1 MGLSTDCG
9 VRRGWRSRWAAIG
22 AAVAVSFGAGGFF
35 IAEAAS
41 SPESSTVMVDP
52 VRILDTRDPVDVGLV
67 GPFVSAI
74 SQKLQVTGSV
84 PTTTG
89 TQIVVP
95 AGATGV
101 LLNVT
106 AVGATANGF
115 ISIRPGDATG
125 SPTTSSLN
133 VTTGVTVPNA
143 VQVALPLAGANAGK
157 IDITWDALGV
167 AGPTTDMLIDVVGYT
182 TNTKLTALQQQLDT
196 LQQQHNA
203 LTATVE
209 NNKPIMSSAS
219 RDTVSPEP
227 GNTFTVF
234 LTVEIVAPVDGIIQV
249 VGSTWIT
256 NATAVGTARCLLSTG
271 VGSTTD
277 AMDSNRRTF
286 VPVGQDGLCSTNGA
300 IAVTAGTHVI
310 NLAARGAN
318 LTFDDSTLDAIFTP
332 GGTLTAALS
341 AAGSDDDN

>member
-1 MGLSTDCG
+1 MGLSTDAG

-41 SPESSTVMVDP
+41 SPESSTVMTDP
-52 VRILDTRDPVDVGLV
+52 VRILDTRDPVNIGLV

-74 SQKLQVTGSV
+74 SQKLQVTGSI

-106 AVGATANGF
+106 SVGATANGF

-133 VTTGVTVPNA
+133 VTAGVTVPNA

-182 TNTKLTALQQQLDT
+182 TNTKLTALQQQLD
-196 LQQQHNA
+196 A

-209 NNKPIMSSAS
+209 NNKPIMSSA
-219 RDTVSPEP
+219 RRANVTPEP
-227 GNTFTVF
+227 GSTLTVL
-234 LTVEIVAPVDGIIQV
+234 LTVEIVAPVDGIIQA
-249 VGSTWIT
+249 VGSTWID
-256 NATAVGTARCLLSTG
+256 TASADGTARCLLSTG
-271 VGSTTD
+271 TDNTTD
-277 AMDSNRRTF
+277 AMDSDRETF
-286 VPVGQDGLCSTNGA
+286 VPSSEDGLCSTNGA
-300 IAVTAGTHVI
+300 IAVTAGTHRI
-310 NLAARGAN
+310 NLVARGTN
-318 LTFDDSTLDAIFTP
+318 LGFDDSTLDAIFTP
-332 GGTLTAALS
+332 GGTLTAPLTAT
-341 AAGSDDDN
+341 GSDDDN